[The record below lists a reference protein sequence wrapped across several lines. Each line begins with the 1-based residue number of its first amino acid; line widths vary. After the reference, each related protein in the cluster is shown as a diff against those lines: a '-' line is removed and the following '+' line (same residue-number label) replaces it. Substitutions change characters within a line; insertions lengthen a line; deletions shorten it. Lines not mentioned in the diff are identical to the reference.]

1 MGLGGRDEFFHEQQR
16 EVERC
21 ARAAAREE
29 STIAHRTLV
38 GEDRG

>member
-1 MGLGGRDEFFHEQQR
+1 MSLGGRDEFFHEQQR

-29 STIAHRTLV
+29 TTIAHRTLV